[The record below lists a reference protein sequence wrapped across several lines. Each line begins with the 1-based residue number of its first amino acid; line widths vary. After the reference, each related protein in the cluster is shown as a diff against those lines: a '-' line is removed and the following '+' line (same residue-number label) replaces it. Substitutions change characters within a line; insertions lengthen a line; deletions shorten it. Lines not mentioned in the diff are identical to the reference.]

1 MKPSSPSG
9 WRFIDKQGTFELD
22 DPQDTSCLFLPLVN
36 QAGMVSSVTPA
47 FNGDAKADQNSFLL
61 LPASVED
68 LHNSR
73 AARNFWVML
82 DGHPWSATGN
92 SAEQNARGDESVNLR
107 AGLLWQTVSRL
118 HPSGALRA
126 DVTSFVPTG
135 VDKVELMRVVLTNC
149 GAREL
154 ILTPTAAIPI
164 FGRSAD
170 NLRDHR
176 HVTSLLHR
184 TACHRHGVIVRP
196 TLSFDERGHTVNRLC
211 YAVLGAEGNGAPP
224 TGFFP
229 LVEDFIGE
237 GGALDWPKA
246 VVDNLP
252 PAQAEGPAPAGY
264 ESIGALRFADLT
276 LQAGQSATYVIILG
290 ILPEE
295 QDAEALPTRY
305 ASAERCEYWLSE
317 TRSYWARKLAALRF
331 ETGDGR
337 FDGWLQWVAVQPIL
351 RRWMGNS
358 FLPYHDYGRGGRGW
372 RDLWQDALALLLTEG
387 SDFAGMLAEN
397 FAGVRIDGSNATII
411 GSRPGEFKADRNNI
425 PRVWMDHGAWPLLTV
440 QLYLDL
446 TGDLDFLLREQTYFK
461 DHLSHRC
468 GRNDPLWSAEQGTG
482 LKTAGGSPARGTL
495 LEHMLVQHLVS
506 FHNVGGHNILRL
518 EGADWNDALDMAA
531 EKGESAAFSALYAYN
546 LRVLS
551 GLIQALADKG
561 VTEVALAEEL
571 SSLLNSVDY
580 ASADAKQNQLQGYF
594 ERIAHTVSGRKIQI
608 QTAWLAGDLREKAG
622 WLTGHLRSQEW
633 LTDRDGF
640 GWFNGYY
647 DNDGRRVE
655 GDSESG
661 TRMTLTGQVFTL
673 MGGIASDAQARE
685 IVRSAD
691 RYLFDE
697 SVGGYRLNTD
707 FGGRVNNLGR
717 AFGFAYGHKENGAM
731 FSHMAVMFSNAL
743 YRRGMAAEGWRV
755 LEEIYRQSQDFTHS
769 RMYPGL
775 PEYFNP
781 RGRGMYP
788 FLTGSASWYLL
799 TLLTE
804 VYGVKGRLGDLVLA
818 PRFTAGLSAGGAV
831 LKAQTVFAGKT
842 VEIEY
847 RNPQSLS
854 CEQYRITAVEVN
866 GKPRETGPDA
876 HEIIIPRKEVA
887 SWPEPTHIVVQL
899 GDESGV

>member
-1 MKPSSPSG
+1 MKPLSQSG
-9 WRFIDKQGTFELD
+9 WRFIDEQGTFELD
-22 DPQDTSCLFLPLVN
+22 DPQETSYLFLPLVN
-36 QAGMVSSVTPA
+36 QAGMISCVTPT
-47 FNGDAKADQNSFLL
+47 FNGDAKGDQNSFLL
-61 LPASVED
+61 LPTSVED

-73 AARNFWVML
+73 AARNFWVTV
-82 DGHPWSATGN
+82 DGRPWSVTGA
-92 SAEQNARGDESVNLR
+92 SAEQKTRNDESVRLR

-118 HPSGALRA
+118 HPSGALQA
-126 DVTSFVPTG
+126 EVTSFVPMG
-135 VDKVELMRVVLTNC
+135 EDKVELMRVVLTNC
-149 GAREL
+149 GSRDL
-154 ILTPTAAIPI
+154 TLTPTAAIPI

-184 TACHRHGVIVRP
+184 TTCHRHGVIVRP
-196 TLSFDERGHTVNRLC
+196 TLSFDERGHTVNRLR
-211 YAVLGAEGNGAPP
+211 YAVLGAEGDGAPP
-224 TGFFP
+224 VGFFP

-237 GGALDWPKA
+237 GGALDWPEA
-246 VVDNLP
+246 VVSNLK
-252 PAQAEGPAPAGY
+252 PAQSEGPAPAGF

-276 LQAGQSATYVIILG
+276 LHSGQSATYVIILA
-290 ILPEE
+290 ILSEE
-295 QDAEALPTRY
+295 QDAGALLTRY

-317 TRSYWARKLAALRF
+317 TRSFWSRKLAALRF
-331 ETGDGR
+331 ETGDAR
-337 FDGWLQWVAVQPIL
+337 FDGWLRWVTVQPIL

-387 SDFAGMLAEN
+387 TDVADMLAEN

-468 GRNDPLWSAEQGTG
+468 KRNDPLWTPEQGTC
-482 LKTAGGSPARGTL
+482 LKTAGGESARGTL
-495 LEHMLVQHLVS
+495 LEHMLVQHLAS

-531 EKGESAAFSALYAYN
+531 EKGESVAFSALYAQN

-551 GLIQALADKG
+551 ALFQALADKG

-571 SSLLNSVDY
+571 SSLLNPVDY
-580 ASADAKQNQLQGYF
+580 ASVDVKQNQLQGYF
-594 ERIAHTVSGRKIQI
+594 ERIAHTVSGKKIQI
-608 QTAWLAGDLREKAG
+608 RTVNLADDLRGKAD
-622 WLTGHLRSQEW
+622 WLSSHLRHQEW
-633 LTDRDGF
+633 LTDRDGY
-640 GWFNGYY
+640 GRFNGYY
-647 DNDGRRVE
+647 DNDGRRVD

-661 TRMTLTGQVFTL
+661 PRMTLTGQVFTL

-707 FGGRVNNLGR
+707 FGGWMNKLGR

-731 FSHMAVMFSNAL
+731 FSHMAVMFANAL
-743 YRRGMAAEGWRV
+743 YRRGLAAEGGRV
-755 LEEIYRQSQDFTHS
+755 LGGIYRQSQDFRRS

-818 PRFTAGLSAGGAV
+818 PRFTSDQFAGSDG
-831 LKAQTVFAGKT
+831 LKVQTVFAGKAI
-842 VEIEY
+842 EIEY
-847 RNPQSLS
+847 RNPNHLS
-854 CEQYRITAVEVN
+854 CEKYRISAVEVN
-866 GKPRETGPDA
+866 GKPRATAPDA
-876 HEIIIPRKEVA
+876 HEVIFPRKEIA
-887 SWPEPTHIVVQL
+887 SWTEPTHIVVQL
-899 GDESGV
+899 GR

>member
-1 MKPSSPSG
+1 MKPSSQSG
-9 WRFIDKQGTFELD
+9 WRFTDSLGTFELD
-22 DPQDTSCLFLPLVN
+22 DPQDTSYLFLPLVN
-36 QAGMVSSVTPA
+36 EAGMFSCVTPN

-61 LPASVED
+61 LPTSVED

-82 DGHPWSATGN
+82 EGRPWSVTGN
-92 SAEQNARGDESVNLR
+92 SAEQNARNDESVTLQ
-107 AGLLWQTVSRL
+107 AGLLWQTVSRV

-126 DVTSFVPTG
+126 EVTSFVPTG
-135 VDKVELMRVVLTNC
+135 EDRVELMRVILSNC
-149 GAREL
+149 GTADL
-154 ILTPTAAIPI
+154 TLTPTAAVPI

-184 TACHRHGVIVRP
+184 TTCHRHGVIVRP
-196 TLSFDERGHTVNRLC
+196 TLSFDERGHAVNRIR
-211 YAVLGAEGNGAPP
+211 YAVLGAEGDGAPP
-224 TGFFP
+224 AGFFP

-237 GGALDWPKA
+237 GGAFDWPKA

-252 PAQAEGPAPAGY
+252 PAQSAGPAPAGY
-264 ESIGALRFADLT
+264 ESIGALRFAERRLRP
-276 LQAGQSATYVIILG
+276 GQSADYVILLAILS
-290 ILPEE
+290 EE
-295 QDAEALPTRY
+295 QDAEALLTRY

-317 TRSYWARKLAALRF
+317 TRSFWSRKLSALRF
-331 ETGDGR
+331 ETGDTR
-337 FDGWLQWVAVQPIL
+337 FDGWLRWVTVQPIL
-351 RRWMGNS
+351 RRWVGNS

-387 SDFAGMLAEN
+387 TDVAGMLAEN
-397 FAGVRIDGSNATII
+397 FAGVRMDGSNATII

-440 QLYLDL
+440 RLYLDL

-468 GRNDPLWSAEQGTG
+468 GRTDPLWNPDQGT
-482 LKTAGGSPARGTL
+482 LMKTAGGESARGTL
-495 LEHMLVQHLVS
+495 LEHLLVQHLAS

-518 EGADWNDALDMAA
+518 EGADWNDALDMAP
-531 EKGESAAFSALYAYN
+531 EKGESAAFTALYAEN
-546 LRVLS
+546 LRVLNTS
-551 GLIQALADKG
+551 CQALIQKG
-561 VTEVALAEEL
+561 VMEISLAEEL
-571 SSLLNSVDY
+571 STLLNPVDY
-580 ASADAKQNQLQGYF
+580 DSIEAKQNQLRDYF
-594 ERIAHTVSGRKIQI
+594 ERVAHTVSGKKIRI
-608 QTAWLAGDLREKAG
+608 RTADLANGLRGKADWLSS
-622 WLTGHLRSQEW
+622 HLRRQEW

-647 DNDGRRVE
+647 DNDGLRVE
-655 GDSESG
+655 GDSDAG
-661 TRMTLTGQVFTL
+661 LRMTLTGQVFAL
-673 MGGIASDAQARE
+673 MGGIASDEQARE

-697 SVGGYRLNTD
+697 SVSGYRLNTD
-707 FGGRVNNLGR
+707 FGGRVNKLGR

-731 FSHMAVMFSNAL
+731 FSHMAIMFANAL
-743 YRRGMAAEGWRV
+743 YRRGLAAEGWRV
-755 LEEIYRQSQDFTHS
+755 LEGIYRQSQDFTRS
-769 RMYPGL
+769 RMYPGI
-775 PEYFNP
+775 PEYFSA

-818 PRFTAGLSAGGAV
+818 PRFTSGSITCGEV
-831 LKAQTVFAGKT
+831 LKVHTTFAGKT
-842 VEIEY
+842 LEIEY
-847 RNPQSLS
+847 RNPKRLS
-854 CEQYRITAVEVN
+854 CENYRISAVEVN
-866 GKPRETGPDA
+866 GQRQAAAEDAREIVFPR
-876 HEIIIPRKEVA
+876 REVS

-899 GDESGV
+899 GR

>member
-1 MKPSSPSG
+1 MNSSSQSG
-9 WRFIDKQGTFELD
+9 WRFVDTQGTFELD
-22 DPQDTSCLFLPLVN
+22 DPQDTSYLFLPLVN
-36 QAGMVSSVTPA
+36 EAGMFSCVTPKL
-47 FNGDAKADQNSFLL
+47 NGDAKADQNSFLL
-61 LPASVED
+61 LPTSVED

-73 AARNFWVML
+73 AARNFWVTVN
-82 DGHPWSATGN
+82 GRPWSVTGN
-92 SAEQNARGDESVNLR
+92 SAEKNARKDESVRLR

-118 HPSGALRA
+118 HPSGFLRA
-126 DVTSFVPTG
+126 ETTSFVPAG
-135 VDKVELMRVVLTNC
+135 EDRVEVMRVVLTNV
-149 GAREL
+149 GKADL
-154 ILTPTAAIPI
+154 TLTPTAAVPI

-196 TLSFDERGHTVNRLC
+196 TLSFDERGHTLNRLR
-211 YAVLGAEGNGAPP
+211 YAVLGAEGDGVPP
-224 TGFFP
+224 AGFFP
-229 LVEDFIGE
+229 LLEDFIGE

-246 VVDNLP
+246 VVANLK
-252 PAQAEGPAPAGY
+252 PAQSEGPAPAGY
-264 ESIGALRFADLT
+264 ESIGALRFADRALRP
-276 LQAGQSATYVIILG
+276 GQSATYVILLA

-295 QDAEALPTRY
+295 QDPEALLNRY
-305 ASAERCEYWLSE
+305 ASAERCEHWLAE
-317 TRSYWARKLAALRF
+317 TRAFWSQKLAALCF
-331 ETGDGR
+331 ETGEAR
-337 FDGWLQWVAVQPIL
+337 VDGWLQWVAVQPIL

-387 SDFAGMLAEN
+387 ADFADMLAEN

-468 GRNDPLWSAEQGTG
+468 RRDDPLWSAEQGTG

-531 EKGESAAFSALYAYN
+531 EKGESVAFSALYAHN

-551 GLIQALADKG
+551 GLFQALADKG

-571 SSLLNSVDY
+571 STLLNPVDY
-580 ASADAKQNQLQGYF
+580 SSTQEKQNQLQGYF
-594 ERIAHTVSGRKIQI
+594 ERVAHTVSGGKIRI
-608 QTAWLAGDLREKAG
+608 RTADLAGDLRGKAD

-647 DNDGRRVE
+647 DNDGLRVE
-655 GDSESG
+655 GDSDSG
-661 TRMTLTGQVFTL
+661 PRMTLTGQVFAL

-697 SVGGYRLNTD
+697 SVGGYRLNND
-707 FGGRVNNLGR
+707 FGGRMNKLGR

-731 FSHMAVMFSNAL
+731 FSHMAVMFANAL

-755 LEEIYRQSQDFTHS
+755 LEGIYRQSQDFTRS

-804 VYGVKGRLGDLVLA
+804 VFGVKGRLGDLVLA
-818 PRFTAGLSAGGAV
+818 PRFSSGLMAGGDA
-831 LKAQTVFAGKT
+831 LKVHTAFAGKT
-842 VEIEY
+842 LEIEY
-847 RNPQSLS
+847 RNPKRLS
-854 CEQYRITAVEVN
+854 CEQYRISAVEIN
-866 GKPRETGPDA
+866 GKPRAAAPDGLEVIFPRE
-876 HEIIIPRKEVA
+876 EIG

-899 GDESGV
+899 GN